1 MHDIL
6 RSGRMYPQSRKKENT
21 VEEKKNMCK
30 IWIYV
35 TASYLVEG
43 IL

>member
-6 RSGRMYPQSRKKENT
+6 RSGRCIHNHRKENR

-35 TASYLVEG
+35 TASYLVED